1 MDTVSWL
8 STVHLSITT
17 FKLLQ
22 CVTAGYMNSVWI
34 NREDVKYQPS
44 VSCLFPPAK
53 QKHQCSLH
61 ETLTSGDTGLR
72 PITFSWCRNST
83 LACTEKKHTDAKNLH
98 IILHL
103 WGSWWQSSHGL
114 RMVWSQNSW
123 WVWYE
128 PLGKEEG
135 WRGGG
140 AFLISSQADRQK
152 PAPHLSRR
160 GNALCSQQ
168 GVLWVAHLVSMGRRG
183 QARVKLR
190 KWG

>member
-1 MDTVSWL
+1 MDTVSWP

-17 FKLLQ
+17 IQLLQ
-22 CVTAGYMNSVWI
+22 SVTAGYMNSVWI
-34 NREDVKYQPS
+34 NREDVKDQPS

-61 ETLTSGDTGLR
+61 EALTSGDTGLH
-72 PITFSWCRNST
+72 PITFSWCRNNT

-103 WGSWWQSSHGL
+103 WESWWQSSHGL

-135 WRGGG
+135 WGGWVGGG
-140 AFLISSQADRQK
+140 IPDFQPGWSAKACSSPVPQRQCSLQ
-152 PAPHLSRR
+152 PAGCP
-160 GNALCSQQ
+160 
-168 GVLWVAHLVSMGRRG
+168 VSGTSC
-183 QARVKLR
+183 
-190 KWG
+190 